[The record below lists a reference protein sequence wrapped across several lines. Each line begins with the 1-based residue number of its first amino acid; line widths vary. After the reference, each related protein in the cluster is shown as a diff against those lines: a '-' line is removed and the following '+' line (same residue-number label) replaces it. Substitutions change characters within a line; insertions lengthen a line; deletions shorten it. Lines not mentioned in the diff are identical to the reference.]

1 MKKGIL
7 TLLSLLVAV
16 FIGLYLFSS
25 GKFETS
31 HLKNAQRQEALGR
44 NQAAVSD
51 YCAALEK
58 AADGRRIPN
67 IPDKVAAANLTP
79 SLWQNE
85 IAEFILW
92 LGAYKQARAEV
103 GAIFEG
109 LDRCASGATH
119 DNFIYDIKQQKAAFD
134 AYKCLWQQVFCP
146 EKPSLAS
153 DQTGL
158 IKKAFEQG
166 DVIVTLLGNS
176 TYSYEVGLVNK
187 ESGKRTIV
195 TVELDKNPSFLVKP
209 GAYYAV
215 CTSKKLFA
223 SSGRGKSGWTSN
235 TEALVFNVPDTVTVF
250 SASLRTEVNRQK

>member
-16 FIGLYLFSS
+16 VVGLYLFSS
-25 GKFETS
+25 GKIETS
-31 HLKNAQRQEALGR
+31 HIKKAQRQEALGR
-44 NQAAVSD
+44 NLAAVSE

-58 AADGRRIPN
+58 ATDGRRIPN
-67 IPDKVAAANLTP
+67 IPDKVAAANLNP

-85 IAEFILW
+85 IAEFVLW

-103 GAIFEG
+103 GTIIEG
-109 LDRCASGATH
+109 IDRCASGSAH
-119 DNFIYDIKQQKAAFD
+119 DNFIYDIQQQKAVFD
-134 AYKCLWQQVFCP
+134 VYKSLWQQVFCP
-146 EKPSLAS
+146 EKPSLDS

-166 DVIVTLLGNS
+166 DVIMTLLGNS

-223 SSGRGKSGWTSN
+223 YGRGWISN
-235 TEALVFNVPDTVTVF
+235 TEALPLSVPDTVTVF